1 MIPIV
6 RPSLPPLEDY
16 VALLERIWETRML
29 SNFSEFSQLFETQAA
44 SYLEVPETRGVVSC
58 DIGLI
63 ITLKSL
69 GLPEGAPCFV
79 SDFTFNSTANAAL
92 WAGLRLVLV
101 DVDRFTFNMSHES
114 LARAMRGRPPGVVL
128 ATHVFGNPCDVDSLK
143 HEADTHG
150 SRLVFD
156 AAHAYGSMRDGK
168 KVGGFGDAEVF
179 SFSGTKVVTMAE
191 GGLVA
196 THDPELAERITY
208 LRAYGFQNDYIS
220 RSPGLNGK
228 LSELHA
234 ALGTLELDLIEPL
247 LKQRLGLLA
256 HYRERLGDLVDWQQ
270 VRDSDRSTFK
280 DLALDL
286 RSAERRAAVQTALT
300 DADVQSKRYFVPLHT
315 MPTFKRFAAP
325 WGYPN
330 TDDLHVKLLCVPLFA
345 DLSLDDV
352 DHICDLVRAALGA
365 WVGTP

>member
-1 MIPIV
+1 VIPIV

-16 VALLERIWETRML
+16 VALLERIWKTRML

-156 AAHAYGSMRDGK
+156 AAHAYGSMRGGK

-191 GGLVA
+191 GGLVS

-208 LRAYGFQNDYIS
+208 LRAYGFQNDYIT
-220 RSPGLNGK
+220 RSLGINGK

-247 LKQRLGLLA
+247 LTKRLGVLA
-256 HYRERLGDLVDWQQ
+256 HYRERLKDLVDWQQ
-270 VRDSDRSTFK
+270 VRETDRSTFK
-280 DLALDL
+280 DLALDFRTL
-286 RSAERRAAVQTALT
+286 ERLTMAEAALT
-300 DADVQSKRYFVPLHT
+300 DASIQTKRYFVPLHT
-315 MPTFKRFAAP
+315 MPAYERFATPGA
-325 WGYPN
+325 YPV
-330 TDDLHVKLLCVPLFA
+330 TEDLRNRLLCVPLFG
-345 DLSLDDV
+345 DLASDDV
-352 DHICDLVRAALGA
+352 DSICDLVVAALGS
-365 WVGTP
+365 

>member
-1 MIPIV
+1 V
-6 RPSLPPLEDY
+6 T
-16 VALLERIWETRML
+16 LLERIWETRML
-29 SNFSEFSQLFETQAA
+29 SNFSEFSQLFEAQAA
-44 SYLEVPETRGVVSC
+44 TYLDVPETRGVVSC

-63 ITLKSL
+63 LTLKALSL
-69 GLPEGAPCFV
+69 PDEAPCFI

-92 WAGLRLVLV
+92 WASLRPVLV
-101 DVDRFTFNMSHES
+101 DIDPLTFNMSHES
-114 LARAMRGRPPGVVL
+114 LARAMGGQPPGVVL

-143 HEADTHG
+143 READAHG
-150 SRLVFD
+150 SRLIFD
-156 AAHAYGSMRDGK
+156 AAHAYGSMRGGT

-179 SFSGTKVVTMAE
+179 SFSGTKVITMAE
-191 GGLVA
+191 GGLIA
-196 THDPELAERITY
+196 THDTELAERITY
-208 LRAYGFQNDYIS
+208 LRAYGFQHDYVS
-220 RSPGLNGK
+220 RSPGVNGK

-270 VRDSDRSTFK
+270 VRDTDRSTFK

-286 RSAERRAAVQTALT
+286 RTDERRAAVQTALT
-300 DADVQSKRYFVPLHT
+300 AADVQSKRYFVPLHT

-345 DLSLDDV
+345 DLALDDV
-352 DHICDLVRAALGA
+352 DHICDLVLAALE
-365 WVGTP
+365 V